1 MTLLGTAASGL
12 QSQTS
17 RLDAIANNIANL
29 DTVGY
34 QTVGVSF
41 ADTLSQVYGQ
51 SPAVAGLPQRLT
63 PTGAVLGTGVLALP
77 DQRTF
82 SAGAYQQTGQP
93 LDMAIEGDGFFVV
106 GMPGGQ
112 TGYTRAGAFTVA
124 PNPRTGQFELTTNT
138 GAPVLDVG
146 GQPIDMTGV
155 DLQSVHASPTGELTA
170 QTIQGKPVKLGQ
182 LGLAYVSDPGNALH
196 SMGSDVYELNTGY
209 RAVTNA
215 QPGPLGA
222 QLMGQVR
229 GGTLEM
235 SNVNLTQQMS
245 DLLETQQNFQL
256 SSEAFNIAD
265 KMLGLAAV
273 IK

>member
-12 QSQTS
+12 MSQTS
-17 RLDAIANNIANL
+17 RLDAISNNIANL
-29 DTVGY
+29 DTTGY
-34 QTVGVSF
+34 QSVGVSF

-51 SPAVAGLPQRLT
+51 SPAIAGLPQRLT
-63 PTGAVLGTGVLALP
+63 PTGAVLGTGVYALP

-82 SAGAYQQTGQP
+82 AAGAYRQTGQP
-93 LDMAIEGDGFFVV
+93 LDMAIEGDGFFLI

-112 TGYTRAGAFTVA
+112 TGYTRAGSFTVTA
-124 PNPRTGQFELTTNT
+124 GPQSNRYYLSTTT
-138 GAPVLDVG
+138 GAPVLDAFG
-146 GQPIDMTGV
+146 KPIEMTGV
-155 DLQSVHASPTGELTA
+155 NLQTVQVSATGALTGETLA
-170 QTIQGKPVKLGQ
+170 GQPVQLGK
-182 LGLAYVSDPGNALH
+182 LGLAYVSHPTSALH
-196 SMGSDVYELNTGY
+196 SMGADIYELNAGY
-209 RAVTNA
+209 QAVTNA

-222 QLMGQVR
+222 QLMGHVK

-256 SSEAFNIAD
+256 ASEAFNIAD